1 MQRVC
6 LLSEKGD
13 AVEVVIE
20 KGTEIGIVRE
30 IATDLTGG
38 EAEVETVS
46 EKDHDLG
53 RQNRRTEK
61 NRKKKS
67 MYFLI

>member
-1 MQRVC
+1 M
-6 LLSEKGD
+6 LSEKDD
-13 AVEVVIE
+13 AVEVVTE
-20 KGTEIGIVRE
+20 KETEIEIVRE

-38 EAEVETVS
+38 EAEVETVN

-61 NRKKKS
+61 NQKKKS
-67 MYFLI
+67 TYFSI